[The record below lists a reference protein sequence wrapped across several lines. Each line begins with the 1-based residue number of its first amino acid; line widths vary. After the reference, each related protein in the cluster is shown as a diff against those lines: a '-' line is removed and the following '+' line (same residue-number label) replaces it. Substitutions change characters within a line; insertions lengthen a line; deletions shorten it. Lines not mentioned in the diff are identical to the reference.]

1 MCMWGGRFSNK
12 ENLSEEHGS
21 PSWPETSEG
30 LRKAYLAGYGKLMKR
45 LGSVVRETNFLFF

>member
-1 MCMWGGRFSNK
+1 MWGGRFSNK